1 MGSTAAI
8 QSTFSTCFGAP
19 FFPRP
24 AGVYAELLMKRI
36 QAFGS
41 QVYLVN
47 TGWTGGPYGVGKRF
61 DIPVTRAIVDAI
73 VSGELK
79 EVPTEHIEQLNLD
92 IPVAVPGVD
101 STLLNPVNTWADKE
115 EYAKYAK
122 QLAESFQSNFAKY
135 QVSDAIKAA
144 GPKA

>member
-1 MGSTAAI
+1 
-8 QSTFSTCFGAP
+8 
-19 FFPRP
+19 
-24 AGVYAELLMKRI
+24 MKRI